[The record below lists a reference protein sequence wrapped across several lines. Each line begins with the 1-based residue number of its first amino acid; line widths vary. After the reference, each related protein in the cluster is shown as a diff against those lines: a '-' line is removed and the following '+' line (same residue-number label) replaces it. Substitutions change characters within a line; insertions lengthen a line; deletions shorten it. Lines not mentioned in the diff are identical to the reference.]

1 MRNLKLLRYIYTKI
15 KHGKRLK
22 FCYSSIIG
30 KGAHF
35 EGFNSIGANSAFT
48 GIMGHHSYMSKNC
61 DIYASIGR
69 FTSIG
74 SNVQTIMFRHPTTYP
89 YVSTS
94 PVFYSTQQQCGETF
108 ADKETFEECVMLDHK
123 QHCAVAIGNDVWI
136 NSNVTIISGVTIGD
150 GAVVLAGAVV
160 TRNVPPYSIVAGVP
174 AKVIKYRFSQTDI
187 EWLLKTKWWEHDINW
202 IRDNWRKF
210 NNIEKLKTC

>member
-94 PVFYSTQQQCGETF
+94 PVFYSTKQQCGETF

-136 NSNVTIISGVTIGD
+136 GDRVVILPGVHIGNGCIIG
-150 GAVVLAGAVV
+150 AGAVV
-160 TRNVPPYSIVAGVP
+160 TKDIPDNAIAAGVP
-174 AKVIKYRFSQTDI
+174 ARVIRFRDSDAKISQKQGECD
-187 EWLLKTKWWEHDINW
+187 E
-202 IRDNWRKF
+202 
-210 NNIEKLKTC
+210 

>member
-1 MRNLKLLRYIYTKI
+1 
-15 KHGKRLK
+15 
-22 FCYSSIIG
+22 
-30 KGAHF
+30 
-35 EGFNSIGANSAFT
+35 
-48 GIMGHHSYMSKNC
+48 MSKNC

-94 PVFYSTQQQCGETF
+94 PVFYSTKQQCGETF

-187 EWLLKTKWWEHDINW
+187 EWLLKTK
-202 IRDNWRKF
+202 
-210 NNIEKLKTC
+210 